1 MMLARKPVESMTVAG
16 TGKALAMNMGAGQ
29 HEARWAVGHRAVWSR
44 HMGFLD
50 KARETA
56 QQAATKAQ
64 QGIAQGQAKLD
75 EVQTARA
82 WDKLLRDLG
91 TSCYAEQRSGG
102 PHQAVV
108 AALSALDAHVAAN
121 GPLGQAGAGSSA
133 PQSPADPSAPAG
145 SPSAAPPAGSPS
157 AGPPTPGGHTH
168 NDL

>member
-1 MMLARKPVESMTVAG
+1 
-16 TGKALAMNMGAGQ
+16 
-29 HEARWAVGHRAVWSR
+29 
-44 HMGFLD
+44 MGFMD
-50 KARETA
+50 KAREAA

-64 QGIAQGQAKLD
+64 QGVAQGQAKLD

-91 TSCYAEQRSGG
+91 TSYYAEQRSGG

-121 GPLGQAGAGSSA
+121 GPLEQAGAGYSA
-133 PQSPADPSAPAG
+133 PQFPADPSAPAG
-145 SPSAAPPAGSPS
+145 SPSAGPPSAGPPSAGPPSAGPPAGSPS
-157 AGPPTPGGHTH
+157 TDPPMPGGQTH

>member
-1 MMLARKPVESMTVAG
+1 
-16 TGKALAMNMGAGQ
+16 
-29 HEARWAVGHRAVWSR
+29 
-44 HMGFLD
+44 MGFLD
-50 KARETA
+50 KAREAA

-64 QGIAQGQAKLD
+64 QGVAQGQAKLD

-91 TSCYAEQRSGG
+91 TSYYAEQRSGG

-145 SPSAAPPAGSPS
+145 PPSAGPPAGSPS
-157 AGPPTPGGHTH
+157 TDPPMTGGQTH

>member
-1 MMLARKPVESMTVAG
+1 
-16 TGKALAMNMGAGQ
+16 
-29 HEARWAVGHRAVWSR
+29 
-44 HMGFLD
+44 MGFMD
-50 KARETA
+50 KAREAA

-64 QGIAQGQAKLD
+64 QGVAQGQAKLD

-133 PQSPADPSAPAG
+133 PQFPADPGAPAG
-145 SPSAAPPAGSPS
+145 SPSAGPPAGSPSAGPPAGSPS

>member
-1 MMLARKPVESMTVAG
+1 
-16 TGKALAMNMGAGQ
+16 
-29 HEARWAVGHRAVWSR
+29 
-44 HMGFLD
+44 MGFLD
-50 KARETA
+50 KAREAA

-64 QGIAQGQAKLD
+64 QGVAQGQAKLD
-75 EVQTARA
+75 EVQAARA

-91 TSCYAEQRSGG
+91 TSYYAEQRSGG

-145 SPSAAPPAGSPS
+145 PPSAGPPAGSPS
-157 AGPPTPGGHTH
+157 TDPPMTGGQTH